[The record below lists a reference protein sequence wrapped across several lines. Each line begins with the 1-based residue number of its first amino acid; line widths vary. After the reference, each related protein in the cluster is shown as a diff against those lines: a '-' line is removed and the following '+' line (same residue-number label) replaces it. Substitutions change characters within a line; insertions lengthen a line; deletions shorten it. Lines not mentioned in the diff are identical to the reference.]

1 MARRRLPWVGA
12 LAIGLGLAWALALQ
26 SQRTSQTQQ
35 PPRGA
40 IEGRGLTPPPPAQPQ
55 WNSPLLSHCPALDRR
70 LGQRLVKLP
79 LRVRRFE
86 ADPSNYSLRLRRD
99 VFGQSLDPT
108 PAVIVLHE
116 TVYSLGSA
124 LNTFSTPHRSDDDQV
139 SYHTLVGRQGEIIQV
154 VDANKRAFGAGYSAF
169 GRRWVFTNR
178 KLAGSLNNFA
188 LHVSL
193 ETPAD
198 GSDDELSHSGYSPAQ
213 YDALSR
219 VLADWMLRYQI
230 KPEAITTHRHVD
242 LGGAR
247 ADPRSF
253 DWREIQKRLTAIGL
267 VC

>member
-1 MARRRLPWVGA
+1 MARRRLPWAGA
-12 LAIGLGLAWALALQ
+12 LAMGLGLALALQ
-26 SQRTSQTQQ
+26 WHWSSQIPQG
-35 PPRGA
+35 PKGA
-40 IEGRGLTPPPPAQPQ
+40 IEERGLTPPPPAQAQ
-55 WNSPLLSHCPALDRR
+55 WHSPLLSHCPALDQR

-79 LRVRRFE
+79 LQVSRFQ

-99 VFGQSLDPT
+99 VYGQTLDPT

-116 TVYSLGSA
+116 TVYNLGSA

-169 GRRWVFTNR
+169 GGRWVFTNR

-219 VLADWMLRYQI
+219 VLADWMLRYRI